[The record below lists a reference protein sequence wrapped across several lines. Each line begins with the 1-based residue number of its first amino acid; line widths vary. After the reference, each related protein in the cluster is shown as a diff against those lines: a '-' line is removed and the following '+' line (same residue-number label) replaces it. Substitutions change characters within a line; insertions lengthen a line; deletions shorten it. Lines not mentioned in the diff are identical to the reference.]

1 MTISTDFF
9 AWGVPTF
16 SVAVNHSAFGMC
28 KRASHAAGI
37 RAECARGP
45 ARHHWRGRNS
55 TCQATPHQGAQLS
68 HAGWGLSAGT
78 ARLCSASVDVMNTLS
93 RWGGDS
99 GGGAYSKSN
108 GAAGVSALRVLGAYI
123 DVVTGAP
130 KVSIAHPNGIAAA
143 LHQAQTCR
151 MEAERTAAQLEASK
165 AFHASQL
172 ELLRADMTAYQSQCA
187 AQLSAMHAQAAAL
200 KARHAEQLDAKDAQ
214 VAALEARHAKQLG
227 EMCAAMQAAEVRH
240 FEALKNRSKER
251 EKCAA
256 LLLLRPLAHRG

>member
-1 MTISTDFF
+1 MY
-9 AWGVPTF
+9 
-16 SVAVNHSAFGMC
+16 
-28 KRASHAAGI
+28 
-37 RAECARGP
+37 RGP
-45 ARHHWRGRNS
+45 
-55 TCQATPHQGAQLS
+55 CTPLASGPNVPAAPLGTIGVAGPPHVKPRPTKALNFHTQTGDYQLV
-68 HAGWGLSAGT
+68 
-78 ARLCSASVDVMNTLS
+78 RLCSQNEDVMNTLS

-99 GGGAYSKSN
+99 GSGAYSKSN
-108 GAAGVSALRVLGAYI
+108 GAAGASALRVLGAYI

-130 KVSIAHPNGIAAA
+130 KVSIAHPNGIGAA

-172 ELLRADMTAYQSQCA
+172 ELLRAEMTAYQSQCA

-214 VAALEARHAKQLG
+214 VAALEARHAKQLS

-251 EKCAA
+251 EKWAA
-256 LLLLRPLAHRG
+256 LLLLRPSAHCG

>member
-1 MTISTDFF
+1 MSQSIIRHLACAKGPLT
-9 AWGVPTF
+9 PL
-16 SVAVNHSAFGMC
+16 AFGPNVP
-28 KRASHAAGI
+28 AAPLGTIGVAGPPHAKPCPTKALNFHTQTGDY
-37 RAECARGP
+37 
-45 ARHHWRGRNS
+45 
-55 TCQATPHQGAQLS
+55 QLV
-68 HAGWGLSAGT
+68 
-78 ARLCSASVDVMNTLS
+78 RLCSASVDVMNTLS

-108 GAAGVSALRVLGAYI
+108 GAAGASALRVLGAYI

-130 KVSIAHPNGIAAA
+130 KVSIAHPNGIGAA

-187 AQLSAMHAQAAAL
+187 AQLSAMHAQAAAK
-200 KARHAEQLDAKDAQ
+200 KAWHAEQLDAKDAG
-214 VAALEARHAKQLG
+214 VAALEARHAEQLG
-227 EMCAAMQAAEVRH
+227 EMRAAMQAAEAKHV
-240 FEALKNRSKER
+240 EALNNRSREK

-256 LLLLRPLAHRG
+256 LLLLRPSAHCG